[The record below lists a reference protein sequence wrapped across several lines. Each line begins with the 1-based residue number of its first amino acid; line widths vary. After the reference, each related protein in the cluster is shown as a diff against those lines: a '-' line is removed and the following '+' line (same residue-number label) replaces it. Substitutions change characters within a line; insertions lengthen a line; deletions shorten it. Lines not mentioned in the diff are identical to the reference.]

1 MCYRKFRM
9 LMKNTILKIVN
20 FIKTHAKHIWLITC
34 VFISIFSGILL
45 SELFLNLLNPFHAT
59 LVMFPIFG
67 LLFSVTPTEKSEDVD
82 VMFKRRM
89 LRLIIGWGSVIGVL
103 FGIIPPLWYI
113 FTTWIS
119 IWILGAVLLPY
130 ISFKEKREK
139 ISIKWRFYTLIIL
152 IITLLLF
159 GILFGIQIYLN

>member
-1 MCYRKFRM
+1 
-9 LMKNTILKIVN
+9 MKNIILKIIN

-34 VFISIFSGILL
+34 VFIPIFTGILF
-45 SELFLNLLNPFHAT
+45 SEVFLNLLNPIHAT
-59 LVMFPIFG
+59 LIMFPIFG
-67 LLFSVTPTEKSEDVD
+67 LLFSVTPADKTEDVD

-152 IITLLLF
+152 ITTLVLF
-159 GILFGIQIYLN
+159 GVLFGIQIYLNAS